1 MDRGL
6 AAAVERFADAV
17 GGALIIAATGTS
29 VPSRQLRRDAVLEAF
44 LLTCAVI
51 DVDRAHSDEELW
63 ALTATFGRYDMVPA
77 AALPRDLRVAGVIEG
92 KASWLLAPSAM
103 FTMLADLDRRRP
115 GTLARTY
122 ADEAIRLAHV
132 VTALDP
138 YATSAKVGA
147 VADYGRRLRGELPP
161 AAEGR
166 SDDLG
171 GQSFDPGGRRVD
183 GSAATGATDAVTE
196 AEVDAATIELPPA
209 EPVEEVL
216 AELDALIGLDAV
228 KEQVRLLTAMLRVQ
242 ALRAERGFATVE
254 RNRHL
259 VFSGNP
265 GTGKTTVARL
275 LARLYRSLGILERGH
290 LTEVD
295 RSGLVAGFVGQTA
308 TKVAGV
314 FDAADGGV
322 LLIDEAYSLIRG
334 GEKDFGREA
343 IDAIVKQVEDRRDSL
358 IVILA
363 GYPAE
368 MAELVGANPGF
379 SSRFPTTIHF
389 PDYDDGEL
397 VAILELL
404 ASSAEYDLDDETR
417 TRAEVWFAEQERG
430 VGFGNG
436 RLARNLFEQAVARHA
451 TRVTEIAEP
460 TDADLRT
467 LTPEDLPGGR
477 PTLESGSSDLAD
489 DTGSAPGAST
499 PP

>member
-1 MDRGL
+1 M
-6 AAAVERFADAV
+6 ERFADAV
-17 GGALIIAATGTS
+17 GGALIIAARGTS
-29 VPSRQLRRDAVLEAF
+29 VPSGQLRRDAALEAF
-44 LLTCAVI
+44 HLCTSVI

-63 ALTATFGRYDMVPA
+63 ALAATFGRYDMVPA
-77 AALPRDLRVAGVIEG
+77 AALPRDLRVSGFVDG
-92 KASWLLAPSAM
+92 KAAWLQRPSEM
-103 FTMLADLDRRRP
+103 FTTLADLDRRR
-115 GTLARTY
+115 GGSLARTY
-122 ADEAIRLAHV
+122 ADEAVRLAHV

-138 YATSAKVGA
+138 YATSSKMRA
-147 VADYGRRLRGELPP
+147 VADYGRRLRADLPAQP
-161 AAEGR
+161 EPRAA
-166 SDDLG
+166 DAG
-171 GQSFDPGGRRVD
+171 GPRRPTD
-183 GSAATGATDAVTE
+183 ATTDAESSTGADATV
-196 AEVDAATIELPPA
+196 EVELPPA
-209 EPVEEVL
+209 EPVEDVL
-216 AELDALIGLDAV
+216 AELDRLIGLDAV

-308 TKVAGV
+308 TKVAEV
-314 FDAADGGV
+314 FDRADGGV

-368 MAELVGANPGF
+368 MAELVAANPGF
-379 SSRFPTTIHF
+379 SSRFPTTINF
-389 PDYDDGEL
+389 PDYDDDEL
-397 VAILELL
+397 VAILQLL
-404 ASSAEYDLDDETR
+404 AAAAEYDLDDATR
-417 TRAEVWFAEQERG
+417 DAARAWFSDQARG

-436 RLARNLFEQAVARHA
+436 RLARNLFEQSVARHA

-460 TDADLRT
+460 TDHDLRT
-467 LTPEDLPGGR
+467 LRPEDLPAEATADVDE
-477 PTLESGSSDLAD
+477 PTS
-489 DTGSAPGAST
+489 P
-499 PP
+499 